1 MSFMIYLAAGFASG
15 LLGGMGMGGGT
26 IMIPALTIFCGV
38 EQHTAQL
45 TNLLSFLPMAAASLS
60 VHKKQ
65 GLIRTEGLLVIVASA
80 VLSSAACSL
89 AALFLPGVF
98 LRKLFGAFLV
108 GLAVH
113 GAAGCI
119 QTLKK

>member
-1 MSFMIYLAAGFASG
+1 MSFIIYLAAGFASG

-65 GLIRTEGLLVIVASA
+65 GLIRTEGLLVITVSA

-108 GLAVH
+108 GLAVR
-113 GAAGCI
+113 GAAGCL